1 MSGPPGSVAGR
12 PTPPGGPPGGDPPY
26 VPIRRSPWPTHPAWP
41 TRHTPRWL
49 LLVAVL
55 VVAGALLVALVHRPS
70 QAQRA
75 SDLRGFV
82 NDMNA
87 DIQSC
92 AGGVRDSLYALQ
104 QIQSGASHDVATAVS
119 IANTGAAN
127 CSPAN
132 NELLDDLETYQ
143 VTESLASFG
152 LPAVVTGLVDWAAP
166 DAEDVQTDVAR
177 VLSAPTPQARS
188 KATAALRQAR
198 QKLDAQR
205 LKVNAIVESASRS
218 LSAHVAPP
226 KLPS

>member
-1 MSGPPGSVAGR
+1 MTGPPSSLEGHAGQA
-12 PTPPGGPPGGDPPY
+12 GGPPGGDPPY
-26 VPIRRSPWPTHPAWP
+26 VPIRRAPWPTSPAWP
-41 TRHTPRWL
+41 TRHAPRWL
-49 LLVAVL
+49 LLAAVL
-55 VVAGALLVALVHRPS
+55 IVAGALLVALVHRPS

-82 NDMNA
+82 ADMNA

-92 AGGVRDSLYALQ
+92 AGGVRDSLTALR
-104 QIQSGASHDVATAVS
+104 QIQSGASHDVATAVT

-143 VTESLASFG
+143 VTESLHSLG

-177 VLSAPTPQARS
+177 VLAAPTPQARS
-188 KATAALRQAR
+188 KATAALQQAR

-205 LKVNAIVESASRS
+205 AKVYAIVESASRS
-218 LSAHVAPP
+218 LSANVAPP
-226 KLPS
+226 QLPT